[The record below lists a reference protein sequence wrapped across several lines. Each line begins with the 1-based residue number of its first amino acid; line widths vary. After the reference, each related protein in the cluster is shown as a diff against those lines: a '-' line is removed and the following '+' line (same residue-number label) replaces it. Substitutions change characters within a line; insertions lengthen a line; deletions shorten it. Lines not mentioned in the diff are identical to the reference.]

1 MNPSRAIAGLIDSLH
16 TLEELRL
23 RGANEAIPSRK
34 MNYISRYGSLRRAVV
49 KRLYKLWDIS
59 ELRGRTSCHEDELRK
74 VTGDKLLELL
84 RKEVSKILSF
94 ENGPEGKTV
103 WKS

>member
-1 MNPSRAIAGLIDSLH
+1 MNPSRAIAGLIESLH

-23 RGANEAIPSRK
+23 KRLNETNPNKKLS
-34 MNYISRYGSLRRAVV
+34 YISGYGSMRRAVV
-49 KRLYKLWDIS
+49 RRLYKLWDIS
-59 ELRGRTSCHEDELRK
+59 ELRGRTTCHEDELRK
-74 VTGDKLLELL
+74 VTGDELLELL